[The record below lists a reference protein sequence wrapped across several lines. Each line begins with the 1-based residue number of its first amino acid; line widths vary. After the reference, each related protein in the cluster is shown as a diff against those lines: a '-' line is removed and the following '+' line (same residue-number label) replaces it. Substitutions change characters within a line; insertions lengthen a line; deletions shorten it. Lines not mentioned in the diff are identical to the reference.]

1 MISSPLFSI
10 LTQFSLLST
19 FISFLKLLSGGTDCC
34 QIQRCLLVPIIF
46 NLRPFDTRHALL
58 PVSLLSFGQDFLV
71 LAYCSFPLSLWMFSL
86 NSLFLIL
93 PLILLT
99 CWNLLNL
106 DLQLKPL
113 SQVYQCLQQ
122 PTRQFSLNML
132 EAPSIQHD
140 QNQIHYFPTLTF
152 VCSVNTVIYWVSK
165 MATRVKPCAPEFLA
179 PHTGCS
185 LHNSCWV
192 GLPGALMCVS
202 SSQFS
207 LPLLCLRSSSAS
219 ALP

>member
-1 MISSPLFSI
+1 MMSSPLFSI
-10 LTQFSLLST
+10 LTHFNLLST
-19 FISFLKLLSGGTDCC
+19 FISFLKLFLGGTDCC
-34 QIQRCLLVPIIF
+34 QIPHCLLVPVIF
-46 NLRPFDTRHALL
+46 NLWPFDTRHALL

-71 LAYCSFPLSLWMFSL
+71 LASYSFPLSLWMFSL

-93 PLILLT
+93 LLILLT

-106 DLQLKPL
+106 DLQLRLL

-122 PTRQFSLNML
+122 PTRQSSPNML
-132 EAPSIQHD
+132 EAPSNQHD

-152 VCSVNTVIYWVSK
+152 VCSVNAVIYWVSK

-185 LHNSCWV
+185 LHNSCSV
-192 GLPGALMCVS
+192 GLPRALSHVS

-207 LPLLCLRSSSAS
+207 LPLLCLRSSAAF